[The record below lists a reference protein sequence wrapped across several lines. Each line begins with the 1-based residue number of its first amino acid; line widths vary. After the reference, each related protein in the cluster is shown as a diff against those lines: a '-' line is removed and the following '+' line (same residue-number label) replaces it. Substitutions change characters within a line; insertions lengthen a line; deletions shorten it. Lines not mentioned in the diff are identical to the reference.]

1 MNANEIAPKVN
12 RRLNRIK
19 TVSRI
24 LRFVCL
30 GLLVLSIGCCL
41 YLNFPTLRL
50 ISSIPKHP
58 IWYGLAFLSNVILW
72 VWYWKLAKLFNFYEQ
87 GMIFAAATIRCIK
100 TLGLLCVASWLA
112 NFGLRIFGSG
122 YSTPLSYPPVPPGYE
137 VHVVYTRFGVGF
149 FSFTIAGINLGL
161 LLAGAIIVL
170 IAWIMDEGR
179 KIQEEQELTV

>member
-1 MNANEIAPKVN
+1 MNANEISHKMGS
-12 RRLNRIK
+12 RLNRIK

-24 LRFVCL
+24 LRFVCF
-30 GLLVLSIGCCL
+30 GLLVLSIGVCL
-41 YLNFPTLRL
+41 YFNFPTWRL
-50 ISSIPKHP
+50 ISSIPSHP
-58 IWYGLAFLSNVILW
+58 FWYGLAFLSNAVLW
-72 VWYWKLAKLFNFYEQ
+72 IWYWKLANLFHFYEQ
-87 GMIFAAATIRCIK
+87 GLIFAAATIRSIK

-112 NFGLRIFGSG
+112 NSGLRIFSDH
-122 YSTPLSYPPVPPGYE
+122 STPLSYPPVPPGYE
-137 VHVVYTRFGVGF
+137 MHVVYTRFGVSF